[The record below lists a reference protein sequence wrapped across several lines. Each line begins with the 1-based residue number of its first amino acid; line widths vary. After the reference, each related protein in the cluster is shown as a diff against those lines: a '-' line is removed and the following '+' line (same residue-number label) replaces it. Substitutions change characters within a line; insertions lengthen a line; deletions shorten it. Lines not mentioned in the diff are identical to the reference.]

1 MSNGIGTSLER
12 KKEKVTI
19 FETPAGRE
27 RERERAGEK
36 KKLERSGR
44 VCGGGAELFDIKGP
58 AG

>member
-27 RERERAGEK
+27 RERAGEK
-36 KKLERSGR
+36 KKLERSGH
-44 VCGGGAELFDIKGP
+44 VCGGGAELFDIEGP